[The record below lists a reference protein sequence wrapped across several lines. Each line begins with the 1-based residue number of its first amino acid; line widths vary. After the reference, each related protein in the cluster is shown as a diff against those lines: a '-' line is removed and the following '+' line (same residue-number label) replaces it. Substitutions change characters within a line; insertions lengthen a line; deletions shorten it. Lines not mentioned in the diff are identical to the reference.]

1 MGDGQNYAMH
11 GHCFSKFRNAMPLVL
26 QHRPCGAICSS
37 KSALRGHL
45 FLKIGP
51 AGPFVLTNQPC
62 GATNYANLPNGL
74 NITMIG
80 CWFIKTDMGASG
92 VFNASTT
99 KPLDQQVG
107 PAVYH
112 ATISQHPVP
121 PKFVQTALGEPFGH
135 QHNPVRLHCA
145 TTTPCDPKL
154 HLPKTTCK
162 PHLPTY

>member
-1 MGDGQNYAMH
+1 MGDGQNYAMN
-11 GHCFSKFRNAMPLVL
+11 GHWFSKFRNAMPLVL

-74 NITMIG
+74 NIAMIG
-80 CWFIKTDMGASG
+80 RWFIKTEMGASG
-92 VFNASTT
+92 VFNAGTA
-99 KPLDQQVG
+99 KPFDQQVG

-112 ATISQHPVP
+112 ATINQHPFATNICSNGIWRTSRSP
-121 PKFVQTALGEPFGH
+121 TQPSPTALCNHP
-135 QHNPVRLHCA
+135 LM
-145 TTTPCDPKL
+145 
-154 HLPKTTCK
+154 
-162 PHLPTY
+162 